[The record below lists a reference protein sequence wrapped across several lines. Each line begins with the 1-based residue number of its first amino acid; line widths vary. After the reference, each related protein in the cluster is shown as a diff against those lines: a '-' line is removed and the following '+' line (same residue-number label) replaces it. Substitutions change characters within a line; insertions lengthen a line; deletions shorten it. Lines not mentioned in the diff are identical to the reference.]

1 MTTATPAR
9 AGLEAYATATRTGQA
24 QLVRSLRELLGAR
37 LVAYLAGVRETRT
50 VHQWAAGE
58 RAIRHADAETRLR
71 IAYQAALLI
80 TEKDTP
86 AVAQS
91 WFQGL
96 NPQLEDRSPARL
108 LRELEPSDAGPL
120 VLAAARAF
128 AAVG

>member
-1 MTTATPAR
+1 MPTATPAR

-24 QLVRSLRELLGAR
+24 KLVSSLRDLLGAK

-58 RAIRHADAETRLR
+58 RSIRNADAEARLR
-71 IAYQAALLI
+71 IAYQAGLLI
-80 TEKDTP
+80 TAKDTP

-96 NPQLEDRSPARL
+96 NPQLQDRSPVRL
-108 LRELEPSDAGPL
+108 LRELDPSEAGPM